1 VKQSDRV
8 RRRTFIGLLG
18 GAAAAAPFATRAQE
32 LDQTSW
38 GGLLPL
44 NSAVDETKQLVGD
57 ALQMGRAPTRGRDK
71 PLILSDRQGFNRRWY
86 ASTLEAVYVPTELDE
101 VARCVGA
108 ALSSYG
114 RDVKVTSGR
123 HCYEN
128 FVYNESVRAVI
139 DMSALNQVGFDPMR
153 RAYFIDAGCE
163 IWTVYRTLLN
173 GFGKTLPA
181 GSCGSVGAGGHITGG
196 GFGVLS
202 RMLGL
207 TVDYLTGVDIV
218 TWDAASRQAQL
229 RHVSEVSIDSAER
242 DLFWALRGAGC
253 GNFGVIVRYYFAE
266 LPDAP
271 DYVTLWTRAWNWND
285 LDEAN
290 FGALLAEYLNL
301 VEEMPETDFCVF
313 ALNHVAA
320 EQISLFYQI
329 ASPPGVTAAEH
340 RQSAAKQLQPIQ
352 DRFAGIAP
360 SSPLKRPLGGHR
372 GPMSMPKAGGSETPV
387 LTYLEA
393 LQTTN
398 GSGPS
403 RFGKHK
409 SAYMKKG
416 FPDNQIKAIYH
427 WLHVVPASAAEGDMA
442 LSLLQID
449 SYGGRINQVSP
460 TVTPVPQRSAIMKL
474 QYQTYWMDAGDANE
488 RQSREQMHLDWIN
501 QFYAAVY
508 AEYGGVPD
516 PAEDPDGTVDGCY
529 FNYPDVDLGSH
540 ERGDVDRALRLYFL
554 DNFRKNPRNLVAI
567 KQLWDPQN
575 YFHHAQSLP
584 VK

>member
-1 VKQSDRV
+1 MPR
-8 RRRTFIGLLG
+8 G
-18 GAAAAAPFATRAQE
+18 GPQ
-32 LDQTSW
+32 
-38 GGLLPL
+38 PL
-44 NSAVDETKQLVGD
+44 NSAVDESKQLVGD
-57 ALQMGRAPTRGRDK
+57 VLQTDGAPTRGRDR
-71 PLILSDRQGFNRRWY
+71 PLFLSDRQGSNRRWY
-86 ASTLEAVYVPTELDE
+86 ASKLEAVYVPTELNE

-108 ALSSYG
+108 ALSTYG

-139 DMSALNQVGFDPMR
+139 DMSALNQVGFDPIK

-163 IWTVYRTLLN
+163 NWTIYRTLLN

-196 GFGVLS
+196 GYGVLS
-202 RMLGL
+202 RMHGL
-207 TVDYLTGVDIV
+207 TVDHLTGVDIV
-218 TWDAASRQAQL
+218 TWDAAIRQAQL
-229 RHVSEVSIDSAER
+229 RHVSETSSDSAER

-271 DYVTLWTRAWNWND
+271 DYATLWTQSWNWGD
-285 LDEAN
+285 LDEAS
-290 FGALLAEYLNL
+290 FAALLAEYSTL
-301 VEEMPETDFCVF
+301 VEKMPETDFSAF
-313 ALNHVAA
+313 AFYHVAA
-320 EQISLFYQI
+320 GHISLFYQI
-329 ASPPGVTAAEH
+329 TSAPGITAAEH
-340 RQSAAKQLQPIQ
+340 GQSATKRLQPIQ
-352 DRFAGIAP
+352 DRFASIAP
-360 SSPLKRPLGGHR
+360 SSSPARLMRGHH
-372 GPMSMPKAGGSETPV
+372 GLMSTPPARESEASG
-387 LTYLEA
+387 LTYLAA
-393 LQTTN
+393 LQT
-398 GSGPS
+398 GSGSSEPS
-403 RFGKHK
+403 FGKHK

-427 WLHVVPASAAEGDMA
+427 WLHAVPEGVAESDMSQ
-442 LSLLQID
+442 SLLQID

-460 TVTPVPQRSAIMKL
+460 SATPVPQRSSIMKL
-474 QYQTYWMDAGDANE
+474 QYQTYWTDAATTDE
-488 RQSREQMHLDWIN
+488 RQNREQAHLDWIN

-508 AEYGGVPD
+508 AEYGGAPD

-529 FNYPDVDLGSH
+529 FNYPDVELGSH
-540 ERGDVDRALRLYFL
+540 GRGDVDYALRLYFL

-567 KQLWDPQN
+567 KQRWDPQN